1 MNQNPTLRRL
11 LTTPIFAAA
20 SYICVIIL
28 LLFVTVS
35 SFADLIS
42 QRKQVA
48 GLRSM
53 LEQFEGRKKSAAGDG
68 QAPGVAAH
76 AGSPFLEGATVTV
89 AGAALLQRVTAA
101 ATRLGG
107 NVLSSQVELQGT
119 QAKTGFLTIIVS
131 CDIEQSGLQPLLYD
145 LEAGQPFLFVDQLSV
160 QAPASFA
167 SSGEGKLRVLLGV
180 SGQWQGAKS

>member
-1 MNQNPTLRRL
+1 M
-11 LTTPIFAAA
+11 PILAAV
-20 SYICVIIL
+20 SYLGVMIL
-28 LLFVTVS
+28 LLFVIAS
-35 SFADLIS
+35 SLTDILN
-42 QRKQVA
+42 QRAEVA
-48 GLRSM
+48 ASRAM
-53 LEQFEGRKKSAAGDG
+53 LEQFEGHKPIARGQGTNFAG
-68 QAPGVAAH
+68 P

-101 ATRLGG
+101 VTKLGG
-107 NVLSSQVELQGT
+107 NVLSSQIDLQGS
-119 QAKTGFLTIIVS
+119 QSKAGFLSIVAS
-131 CDIEQSGLQPLLYD
+131 CDVDQAGLQQLLYD